1 MSNTVAHLAVAREI
15 LKAHPALIQTPRA
28 FYLGCIAPDAIA
40 SKPGCTREDKKR
52 VHLRS
57 GIRDAEWLDAPQMT
71 VFKQRVHDFVE
82 QHIQNAEGSQRDFN
96 IGYLVHLLTDEW
108 NHRTLRQTM
117 LGIADALKVS
127 QSDREFFYMMT
138 NDLEALDADL
148 LNHNTEVA
156 EIFHQLLSEKVQY
169 DLPGYVE
176 KAHIEGSIAWWK
188 DAYLKSIYNRKLRY
202 ISARDMDVFVCL
214 AAEKIAAELAQLL

>member
-15 LKAHPALIQTPRA
+15 LKAHPALIQNPRA
-28 FYLGCIAPDAIA
+28 FYLGCIAPDAIG
-40 SKPGCTREDKKR
+40 SKPDCTREDKKR

-71 VFKQRVHDFVE
+71 VFKQRVHDFVKRY
-82 QHIQNAEGSQRDFN
+82 IQNAAGSQRDFN

-117 LGIADALKVS
+117 LRIAHTLQVS
-127 QSDREFFYMMT
+127 QSDREFFHMMT
-138 NDLEALDADL
+138 NDLEALDAYL
-148 LNHNTEVA
+148 LTCNTAVA
-156 EIFHQLLSEKVQY
+156 EIFQQLLTEDVQY
-169 DLPGYVE
+169 ELPGYVE
-176 KAHIEGSIAWWK
+176 KAHMEGSIAWWK

-202 ISARDMDVFVCL
+202 ISARDMDVFVSV